1 MGVLILETIS
11 SNSVY
16 VNSYWH
22 LNKIKQQKTALTLVK
37 CAQRTLVSS
46 LDSTN
51 LEYHSLILV
60 RNGTEKFVDSFKIQV
75 IFRPH
80 LEFVAHTFMNDKK
93 RWNIL

>member
-1 MGVLILETIS
+1 M
-11 SNSVY
+11 
-16 VNSYWH
+16 
-22 LNKIKQQKTALTLVK
+22 
-37 CAQRTLVSS
+37 SS